1 MKGKQVS
8 NENVMNDR
16 KCKFVAV
23 RSVALTTEAQILHF
37 FVSIEWSRKMRGAND
52 AAVFIWQEREQKAIF
67 LDTVFHC
74 YHDIAKPSSP

>member
-16 KCKFVAV
+16 ECKFVAV
-23 RSVALTTEAQILHF
+23 RSVALTTEAQSLHF
-37 FVSIEWSRKMRGAND
+37 SSVLNGAEKCGAND
-52 AAVFIWQEREQKAIF
+52 AAVFIWQKREQKAIF